1 MRCPCCEKP
10 LQVTHR
16 ERYQDLS
23 EHVSSPNRDPS
34 MKDGYQCMNEY
45 CIANNLRCTWIS
57 DGEIFIDPPK
67 GISWT
72 VAHRTIEKFSVSGM
86 YYSLDSWM
94 HHYESGKKEIKK
106 RSKVINAFNF
116 RIEIEPKTK
125 GWKYPENQ
133 MYRPSLFRY
142 NFRFWK
148 KTGDHSYSLIIPDT
162 KMIRFIVKQFNN
174 SYNRAIEYNDD
185 RSLEKCFEYLFGS
198 TSVNPPAEKRY
209 EKISRLIL
217 SIFYQEKKKNIVS
230 LYQKKFL
237 KREWI

>member
-1 MRCPCCEKP
+1 MRCPCCQKHLE
-10 LQVTHR
+10 VTHR
-16 ERYQDLS
+16 ERYQDLY

-67 GISWT
+67 GISRT
-72 VAHRTIEKFSVSGM
+72 VAHRTIEKSSVSEM
-86 YYSLDSWM
+86 YYALDSWM
-94 HHYESGKKEIKK
+94 HHYEFGKKEIKK
-106 RSKVINAFNF
+106 RSKVINAFNY
-116 RIEIEPKTK
+116 RVEIKPKEK
-125 GWKYPENQ
+125 GWKYPEDQ
-133 MYRPSLFRY
+133 RYRPSLFRY
-142 NFRFWK
+142 NFEFWK
-148 KTGDHSYSLIIPDT
+148 KTGEHSYSLIIPDLR
-162 KMIRFIVKQFNN
+162 MIRFTINQFNN

-185 RSLEKCFEYLFGS
+185 QSLEKCFEYLFGS
-198 TSVNPPAEKRY
+198 TSVNPPTEKRY